1 MKKGMVVRK
10 KFNKEV
16 YALRFALTTSCN
28 LDCEYCFVNKD
39 GRVFRLEQAKKIL
52 DIFLSSPGETKLLII
67 YGGEP
72 LLAFPLLKQVITFSR
87 KTAVRNGKNLII
99 SIGTNGILLN
109 EQNLDFFR
117 DADVKVSLTL
127 DGRKSYHD
135 KARRT
140 REKEGSFDSV
150 MRTVP
155 LLVERIDQRNR
166 CVLFGVLPTSV
177 DSLFD
182 NFLYVLGLGFDSVN
196 IETIQSPLFEWSD
209 DRKKR
214 FKSEMTKVVEYIYD
228 NMSKER
234 FIFLNSINRELN
246 DGSLSK
252 AYSEVSCPFYRNLE
266 VYPDGKM
273 TFSPFLMNSPEKES
287 YIVGTVDAG
296 FIGKYSAC
304 MYDSRSERCQR
315 CFSEYGP
322 SCRSEKILADDVVK
336 IRNVYSIYMARKILE
351 RAKVDILF
359 RRYIDEARERVFE

>member
-10 KFNKEV
+10 KNAKEI

-52 DIFLSSPGETKLLII
+52 DIFLSSPGETKLLMI

-252 AYSEVSCPFYRNLE
+252 AYSEVTCPLYQNLE
-266 VYPDGKM
+266 VYPDGEM
-273 TFSPFLMNSPEKES
+273 TFSPFLMNAPEKAS
-287 YIVGTVDAG
+287 YVIGTADRG
-296 FIGKYSAC
+296 FVKRYADCSFAAASMKCRNCFGEYRKEDGSL
-304 MYDSRSERCQR
+304 RS
-315 CFSEYGP
+315 
-322 SCRSEKILADDVVK
+322 IADDVVK
-336 IRNVYSIYMARKILE
+336 TRNIYSIYFARKVKSEAIHNEVFSAYIREAME
-351 RAKVDILF
+351 RI
-359 RRYIDEARERVFE
+359 FE